1 MFPCQLC
8 ILYHSGMSESAG
20 DGGGTGSLQT
30 RILSTFLNELD
41 GVLSQHHCDGDGEDG
56 IIVLAACNN
65 IDILDEALLRPGR
78 LQHHIRLELPNR
90 DDITAMLRLHT
101 RSLRCADDL
110 SIDTLADTL
119 AKQMRHVTGAHVES
133 LCRRAIIMRIREE
146 AKKSGTNQMEE
157 NDSIPSISMHNF
169 LEALEEMYPQVAPT
183 LPPSVPLPAF
193 EWNTKANF
201 IF

>member
-1 MFPCQLC
+1 
-8 ILYHSGMSESAG
+8 MSDSAG

-90 DDITAMLRLHT
+90 DDIAAMLRLHT
-101 RSLRCADDL
+101 RSLRCADDM

-119 AKQMRHVTGAHVES
+119 AKQMRPVTGAHVES

-146 AKKSGTNQMEE
+146 AKKSGIKQTEE
-157 NDSIPSISMHNF
+157 NDLIPSISMNNF
-169 LEALEEMYPQVAPT
+169 MEALEEMYPQT
-183 LPPSVPLPAF
+183 TLSLPPTVPLPAF
-193 EWNTKANF
+193 EWNAKAKF

>member
-1 MFPCQLC
+1 
-8 ILYHSGMSESAG
+8 MSDSAG

-41 GVLSQHHCDGDGEDG
+41 GVLSQHHSDGDGEDG

-78 LQHHIRLELPNR
+78 LQHHIRLELPTR
-90 DDITAMLRLHT
+90 DDIAAMLRLHT
-101 RSLRCADDL
+101 RSLRCADDM

-146 AKKSGTNQMEE
+146 AKKSGIHLTAE
-157 NDSIPSISMHNF
+157 NNSIPSISMYNF
-169 LEALEEMYPQVAPT
+169 LEALDEMYPPT
-183 LPPSVPLPAF
+183 TPSQPSSAPLPAF
-193 EWNTKANF
+193 EWNEKANF